1 MSKSYEIP
9 ELTLIGQADEVI
21 LGGMFGG
28 GDVDTFGAEDFEFL
42 QD

>member
-1 MSKSYEIP
+1 MPKYEIP

-21 LGGMFGG
+21 LGVLPGMT
-28 GDVDTFGAEDFEFL
+28 DVEADAAGDFEFL